1 MWKREGYGP
10 LRRPSLR
17 RESKIKMY
25 LRNVGGGGG
34 MNFIDLAK
42 DRDRGGLL

>member
-10 LRRPSLR
+10 LRRPILR
-17 RESKIKMY
+17 RESNNKMN
-25 LRNVGGGGG
+25 LRNVGWGG
-34 MNFIDLAK
+34 MNFIDLAE

>member
-10 LRRPSLR
+10 LRKPSLR

-25 LRNVGGGGG
+25 LRSVGSGC
-34 MNFIDLAK
+34 MNWIDLAK
-42 DRDRGGLL
+42 DRDRDGLL